1 MILARQDATPSNLDV
16 ELGELA
22 RRMEVGAVD
31 DALYF
36 PKYFQ
41 VETTRLCNARCPFC
55 AIDLWDKTTPFM
67 SDDLFRKV
75 ADEIIRFRDWV
86 KFVDLQ
92 RAGEPLLD
100 VKIYDRVKYMKD
112 GGVRT
117 VAITTNASALNV
129 KNSRKLLEA
138 GIDEVMLSIDS
149 VEKVRYEQMRVG
161 LSYELVM
168 RNITSFFELRNALRP
183 QCLVRVRGVSFHDP
197 ENPDDRRDLDAWEAF
212 WSTYRQPH
220 DRIYM
225 KRAHN
230 WGNQK
235 VIELHSP
242 EYHWVFHP
250 CIIPWSTM
258 HITAMGKV
266 ALCPQDFDAKADL
279 GDLNRQ
285 SIVEVWRGDK
295 IQAMR
300 RLHATGERNQ
310 EPMCQGCRIFD
321 EEFSLERDRD
331 KAAPAARAQFDAT
344 NVVRKAR
351 RLI

>member
-1 MILARQDATPSNLDV
+1 MILSRNDATPANLGG
-16 ELGELA
+16 ELQDLA

-55 AIDLWDKTTPFM
+55 AIDLWDKSTPFM
-67 SDDLFRKV
+67 SDELFKKV
-75 ADEIIRFRDWV
+75 ADEIISFRDWV

-112 GGVRT
+112 GGVKF
-117 VAITTNASALNV
+117 VALTTNASGLTP
-129 KNSRKLLEA
+129 KNARKLLDA

-149 VEKVRYEQMRVG
+149 VEKERYEKMRVG
-161 LSYELVM
+161 LTFEKVIA
-168 RNITSFFELRNALRP
+168 NIKAFFELRNQLRP
-183 QCLVRVRGVSFHDP
+183 GCIVRVRGVSFHDL
-197 ENPDDRRDLDAWEAF
+197 ENAEDARDLEAWEEF
-212 WSTYRQPH
+212 WRLYRQPH

-235 VIELHSP
+235 VIDLHTP

-266 ALCPQDFDAKADL
+266 ALCPQDFDATVDF
-279 GDLNRQ
+279 GDLNAQ
-285 SIVEVWRGDK
+285 SIVEVWRGEK
-295 IQAMR
+295 MQRMR
-300 RLHATGERNQ
+300 QLHATGARN
-310 EPMCQGCRIFD
+310 EEKMCQGCRIFD

-331 KAAPAARAQFDAT
+331 VAEPEAKAMFDAT
-344 NVVRKAR
+344 NVVKKAR
-351 RLI
+351 RLV